1 LPANSGVIT
10 KPYELIFQVEVAPTM
25 SEANQSIQIINQTS
39 VSAIDS
45 FTQNKIT
52 KSYRELMSNN
62 IYDATLNAGYGR
74 VQE

>member
-25 SEANQSIQIINQTS
+25 SEANQSIQIINQTN